1 MSKSSWGIAL
11 FCLVFVVLVRLKM
24 VGTGVVAS
32 WSWWWVT
39 SPLWLPFS
47 IIGAIAVIRFIVLMV
62 RGIGVIVRLNNL
74 EFQRRYENEK

>member
-1 MSKSSWGIAL
+1 MSKSFWGISL
-11 FCLVFVVLVRLKM
+11 MGLVFVVLVRLKM
-24 VGTGVVAS
+24 AGTGVVAS

-39 SPLWLPFS
+39 SPLWLPFT
-47 IIGAIAVIRFIVLMV
+47 IIGGVAVIRFIVVMV